1 MDILQNLGE
10 AIKETLEDIKN
21 DKLEKKNLLKDC
33 NISREEL
40 E

>member
-21 DKLEKKNLLKDC
+21 DKLEKKDLPKNS
-33 NISREEL
+33 NISS
-40 E
+40 